1 MPRIALIGATGLVG
15 GEIAKRIARADLV
28 LVSRRAS
35 GLAAR
40 EIIAPIDQ
48 WREALVNEEVDVAIS
63 ALGTTIA
70 KAGSK
75 AAFDR
80 IDRLAVVDFAHAA
93 RAAGARHM
101 VVVSAV
107 GASAEAR
114 NFYLKTKGRM
124 EAELAE
130 LGFDRLDILRP
141 GLLRGHRAEHRLG
154 ESIALRI
161 SPLTDRLMGARW
173 PNYCSIAASDVAAA
187 AVALAGQTGGGR
199 FVRHNDAMTALAART

>member
-1 MPRIALIGATGLVG
+1 MTRIALIGATGLVG
-15 GEIAKRIARADLV
+15 GEIARRIPPADL
-28 LVSRRAS
+28 LLLSRRPS

-40 EIIAPIDQ
+40 EIVAPVDR
-48 WREALVNEEVDVAIS
+48 WREALAGEQVDVAIS

-70 KAGSK
+70 EAGSK
-75 AAFDR
+75 PAFDR
-80 IDRLAVVDFAHAA
+80 VDRLAVVDFAKAA
-93 RAAGARHM
+93 REAGARHM

-107 GASAEAR
+107 GATADAP

-124 EAELAE
+124 EAELAA

-141 GLLRGHRAEHRLG
+141 GLLRGDRSEQRLA

-161 SPLTDRLMGARW
+161 SPLTDRLMRAWW

-187 AVALAGQTGGGR
+187 ALALAGRTGGGR
-199 FVRHNDAMTALAART
+199 FVHHNSEMVALAR